1 MQPRKTSGS
10 ERSRPSFSPREN
22 GLLESLFRLDFRDVL
37 SFFQNID
44 EELAIGVD
52 GIQISLET
60 ISFVLKART
69 NDFELVLSNSG

>member
-1 MQPRKTSGS
+1 M
-10 ERSRPSFSPREN
+10 F
-22 GLLESLFRLDFRDVL
+22 FR
-37 SFFQNID
+37 FFQNID